1 MNKEQKFE
9 LDMCFAKQL
18 SLLKDTIDKL
28 EADLY
33 EYYDRQLIKVEKN
46 NKNNENGKNIKKKI
60 SNLKKIKTDLIKI
73 YSTIVSEYS

>member
-18 SLLKDTIDKL
+18 SLLKDRIDEL